1 MLTWLDMAAVNAAS
15 LMAFGFYL
23 AAAVRYGMKRNWV
36 RSLLMFACTSVP
48 WLAIVALA
56 KVCVWFCLDLW
67 GLWLTLAAMKI
78 ALAATGG
85 ALISCVQLFPVRG
98 LAVPSLI
105 VGAVVALSGSGFAVA
120 EFFMRLN

>member
-23 AAAVRYGMKRNWV
+23 AAAVRYGLKRNWA

-48 WLAIVALA
+48 WVAIVALA
-56 KVCVWFCLDLW
+56 KVCVWFCMDLW

-85 ALISCVQLFPVRG
+85 ALISCVQFVPVRG

-105 VGAVVALSGSGFAVA
+105 VGAAVGLSGSGLAIA
-120 EFFMRLN
+120 EFFVRIN